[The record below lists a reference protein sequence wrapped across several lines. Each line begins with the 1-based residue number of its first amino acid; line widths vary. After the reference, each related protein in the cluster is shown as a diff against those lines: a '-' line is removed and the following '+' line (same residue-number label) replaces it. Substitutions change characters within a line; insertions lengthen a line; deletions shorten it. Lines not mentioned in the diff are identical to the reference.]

1 MPWPGAGRNGR
12 INFRCMR
19 WGAARPPCW
28 SRPDCRRRCRIRPIV
43 RACWPCPRCRSVAG
57 QHFLIFRG
65 QGGRELLRETL
76 QARGAKV
83 TVMELYRREL
93 PTAAAMQWQTLS
105 ATLSHPHPRVIIL
118 TSPDA
123 LRHWQQVAGPDAQRW
138 HWLVVSPRMHAL
150 AEVAGGRRL
159 RWRPVPIRPACCA
172 HCNRCGNSWSF
183 K

>member
-1 MPWPGAGRNGR
+1 MAVSTSAVCGGAWHGRRAGAGRLSATVPSQADSEGLL
-12 INFRCMR
+12 
-19 WGAARPPCW
+19 ALPVLQ
-28 SRPDCRRRCRIRPIV
+28 DV
-43 RACWPCPRCRSVAG
+43 EG

-150 AEVAGGRRL
+150 AEVAGAAVTLAPGADTPSLL
-159 RWRPVPIRPACCA
+159 RALQSLREQLVI
-172 HCNRCGNSWSF
+172 
-183 K
+183 